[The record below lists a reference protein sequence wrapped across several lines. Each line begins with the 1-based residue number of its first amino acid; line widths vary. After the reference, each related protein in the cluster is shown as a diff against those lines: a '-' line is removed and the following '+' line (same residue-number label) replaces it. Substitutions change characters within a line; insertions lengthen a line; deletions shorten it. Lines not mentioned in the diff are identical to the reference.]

1 MASGVSSQATD
12 SMTNGGIQII
22 RIVAPN
28 DDSLATL
35 ANVEYPLTYW
45 TTEHEDGLPILLVG
59 IPFRRNRAKQFDP
72 NPNIPNAF
80 YLDASRDFIQT
91 LSDKIRNDWENF
103 PWTTIE

>member
-1 MASGVSSQATD
+1 
-12 SMTNGGIQII
+12 MTNGGIQII
-22 RIVAPN
+22 RIIAPN

-45 TTEHEDGLPILLVG
+45 TTEHEDDLPILLIG